1 VLPAALKAVLEMTDF
16 FLALVAERR
25 RAPRDD
31 LLSALAQA
39 EDGGDRLSEQ
49 ELVANSILLLLAGH
63 ETTTNLIGNGMLAL
77 MRHPDQFAL
86 LRDHPE
92 LTPSAI
98 EELLRYDSPV
108 QVTSRRALT
117 DIEFQRHRIE
127 EGQTVTVFIGAANR
141 DPAQYQDP
149 ARLDVTRGDVR
160 HLSFGHGPHYCLGAP
175 LARLEGQVAISALV
189 RRFPHMRTLDG
200 QVVWRDNFALRGL
213 QSLHIELE

>member
-1 VLPAALKAVLEMTDF
+1 
-16 FLALVAERR
+16 
-25 RAPRDD
+25 
-31 LLSALAQA
+31 
-39 EDGGDRLSEQ
+39 
-49 ELVANSILLLLAGH
+49 
-63 ETTTNLIGNGMLAL
+63 

-117 DIEFQRHRIE
+117 DIEFQGHRIE
-127 EGQTVTVFIGAANR
+127 AGQTVTVFIGAANR

-149 ARLDVTRGDVR
+149 ARLDMTRGDVR

-175 LARLEGQVAISALV
+175 LARLEGQVAISTLV
-189 RRFPHMRTLDG
+189 RRFLHMRILDE
-200 QVVWRDNFALRGL
+200 QIVWRDNFALRGL

>member
-1 VLPAALKAVLEMTDF
+1 MTDF

-25 RAPRDD
+25 RTPRDD

-77 MRHPDQFAL
+77 VRHPDQFAL

-175 LARLEGQVAISALV
+175 LARLEGQVAISTLV
-189 RRFPHMRTLDG
+189 RRFTHMRTLDG